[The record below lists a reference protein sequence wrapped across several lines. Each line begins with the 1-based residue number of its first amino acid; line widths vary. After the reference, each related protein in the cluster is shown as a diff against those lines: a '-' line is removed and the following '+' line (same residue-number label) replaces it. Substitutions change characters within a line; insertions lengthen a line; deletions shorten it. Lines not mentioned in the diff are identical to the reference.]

1 MTDSF
6 IKTQLHD
13 HEAGIIKSFIKH
25 NDMIMKQELLQCFLC
40 EDVLSNRVSLF
51 VKFYFVLIDK
61 IIKKKDYCSIPLA
74 MWASIKHIYLWYS
87 PQFVWSNQSTVRGC
101 KIFCQSARAFP
112 SFWKC
117 KWIHTSNY
125 TYFEMF
131 DSQATIHGSPKQNWG
146 QPSPCHH
153 PKTNL
158 PSQCLV
164 GNNK

>member
-61 IIKKKDYCSIPLA
+61 IIKKKGLLLYSIGN
-74 MWASIKHIYLWYS
+74 
-87 PQFVWSNQSTVRGC
+87 V
-101 KIFCQSARAFP
+101 
-112 SFWKC
+112 
-117 KWIHTSNY
+117 
-125 TYFEMF
+125 
-131 DSQATIHGSPKQNWG
+131 SQY
-146 QPSPCHH
+146 
-153 PKTNL
+153 
-158 PSQCLV
+158 
-164 GNNK
+164 